1 MDRLALRL
9 EKHHALPVVLF
20 QPDLVHLQIHRLS
33 LQSGWCWW
41 WLWWIL
47 FTSIADN
54 WTKYRIFVYCP
65 VIRSVPQIT
74 IIPTLSMLSKSRK
87 NKCREEY
94 LFWAFGEIPFQQTRK
109 FLSHYI
115 WDSWTIGP
123 LNAVCVSKS
132 RYWTHFTSEYIDLVK
147 MLMWL
152 HHSEFQMAHDMLAGN
167 TFRVYIKLILRFKA
181 R

>member
-9 EKHHALPVVLF
+9 EKHRGLAVALF
-20 QPDLVHLQIHRLS
+20 QTRLRGLDAS
-33 LQSGWCWW
+33 ANSQAFSR
-41 WLWWIL
+41 
-47 FTSIADN
+47 SEYSSMADN
-54 WTKYRIFVYCP
+54 WAKYRIFVYCP
-65 VIRSVPQIT
+65 IIRSVPQIT

-87 NKCREEY
+87 NKCGEEY
-94 LFWAFGEIPFQQTRK
+94 LFWAFGEIPFQQMRK

-123 LNAVCVSKS
+123 LNAVCMSKS

-167 TFRVYIKLILRFKA
+167 IFRFVHQIDFMF
-181 R
+181 

>member
-132 RYWTHFTSEYIDLVK
+132 RYWTHFTSFWIYWSRKNVNVITPFRIPNGSWYVSWKYIQS
-147 MLMWL
+147 L
-152 HHSEFQMAHDMLAGN
+152 HQIDF
-167 TFRVYIKLILRFKA
+167 TF
-181 R
+181 